1 MRYPSKYVLVTE
13 LDEIDSNC
21 DTTSNNSNN
30 NTNNMINSSSTVNNN
45 DSNNNQNDNNNNNS
59 NSNNSITINVK
70 EKKSLSAPLTVP
82 ESPANDLG
90 NPARMSI
97 SQTAA
102 SILPERVWQDCLI
115 NSSLSLSLKQQ
126 NCNDNN
132 LLSGTSGTNSTSNN
146 NDSMWEFTDPSAKVT
161 CACIK

>member
-21 DTTSNNSNN
+21 DTTSNTSNN

-59 NSNNSITINVK
+59 NNSKTINVK

-90 NPARMSI
+90 NPARMSL

-132 LLSGTSGTNSTSNN
+132 LLSGTPGTNSTANN